1 MKSLLVGIERTD
13 PLPNRQKALTPEFL
27 VDMHNLAQGLG
38 KGWQHAADLVQGAYF
53 FAMRACEFCKT
64 ETPGRT
70 RRLTADN
77 ITFRGEENEVINHDD
92 PDLPARA
99 EFVTICFVD
108 QKNGTRMERRSQ
120 RRSGDPLLCPI
131 KAWASV
137 IQRHRE
143 DFPGPSGSK
152 LTVCSYKVQGSRS
165 RLEVT
170 SDKVTKLLR
179 MTCTTPEAEK
189 KYGFTQGD
197 IGTRSIRSGAAM
209 SLAVQ
214 GGHTDEKIRI
224 LGRWKSK
231 AFLTYIRPQ
240 VLEWS
245 GGMAE
250 EMIKTS
256 SFTDLGEQQK
266 EGRKVSAARQPP
278 TPPERVDLLMPQF
291 QNFDARKWR
300 GKEKG
305 GLPRQLEKSGPALLA
320 NTTKKPT

>member
-1 MKSLLVGIERTD
+1 
-13 PLPNRQKALTPEFL
+13 
-27 VDMHNLAQGLG
+27 
-38 KGWQHAADLVQGAYF
+38 
-53 FAMRACEFCKT
+53 
-64 ETPGRT
+64 
-70 RRLTADN
+70 
-77 ITFRGEENEVINHDD
+77 
-92 PDLPARA
+92 
-99 EFVTICFVD
+99 
-108 QKNGTRMERRSQ
+108 MERRSQ

-131 KAWASV
+131 EAWASV
-137 IQRHRE
+137 IRRHRE

-152 LTVCSYKVQGSRS
+152 LTVSSYKAQGSRS

-170 SDKVTKLLR
+170 ADKVTKLLR
-179 MTCTTPEAEK
+179 MTCATPEAEK
-189 KYGFTQGD
+189 KYGFTKSE

-209 SLAVQ
+209 SLAIQ

-224 LGRWKSK
+224 LGRWKST

-250 EMIKTS
+250 EMIRTS

-266 EGRKVSAARQPP
+266 RGQKRPATSQPP
-278 TPPERVDLLMPQF
+278 SPSKRVDLWMPQF
-291 QNFDARKWR
+291 QKVDARKWR

>member
-1 MKSLLVGIERTD
+1 MKSLLDGIERTD

-38 KGWQHAADLVQGAYF
+38 KEWQHTADLVRGAYF

-70 RRLTADN
+70 RRLTANN
-77 ITFRGEENEVINHDD
+77 ITFRGRENEVISHDD
-92 PDLPARA
+92 PDLSRRA
-99 EFVTICFVD
+99 EFATICFVD
-108 QKNGTRMERRSQ
+108 QKNGERMEKRSQ
-120 RRSGDPLLCPI
+120 RRSGDPLLCRI
-131 KAWASV
+131 EAWASA
-137 IQRHRE
+137 IRRHRE
-143 DFPGPSGSK
+143 DFPGASGSK
-152 LTVCSYKVQGSRS
+152 LTVSSYKAQGSRA

-179 MTCTTPEAEK
+179 MLCTTPEAER
-189 KYGFTQGD
+189 KYGFKMSE

-209 SLAVQ
+209 SLAIQ

-250 EMIKTS
+250 EMIRTS
-256 SFTDLGEQQK
+256 SFTDLSEQT
-266 EGRKVSAARQPP
+266 GRGRRTPAASQPP
-278 TPPERVDLLMPQF
+278 TPSERAERYIPQV
-291 QNFDARKWR
+291 QKVRRSKMAKEGER
-300 GKEKG
+300 GVAASAG
-305 GLPRQLEKSGPALLA
+305 
-320 NTTKKPT
+320 